1 MIAVSVEASN
11 KYDVLI
17 GEGLLSRS
25 GELVKRLVQPCRA
38 VLVSDRRVFAL
49 YGRAVKKSLQEAG
62 FTVFSFVFN
71 GGEGEKRLATVC
83 GLLEFIGESGLTR
96 SSVIFALGGGVTGDL
111 AGFAASAYMRGI
123 RYIQAPTTLLAAVDS
138 SVGGKTGVNLN
149 AGKNLAG
156 AFHQPTL
163 VICDC
168 GAFDTLPEQVLADG
182 AAEAIKYGVIAD
194 EELFQWFE
202 NGFAGKERYVPLV
215 ERCVRI
221 KARLVC
227 EDEFDFGG
235 RRMLNLGHTV
245 GHAVEAL
252 SGYSISHGQAV
263 AIGMAAEAHA
273 AWRMGICDKAC
284 YIRLRGALIRNGLE
298 VNAPYAPEALYRA
311 ALTDKKL
318 SAGKITIPLPKRIG
332 ECMLYSVPAE
342 RLLDFMRL
350 GAEP

>member
-17 GEGLLSRS
+17 GEGLLGRS

-49 YGRAVKKSLQEAG
+49 YGQAVTKSLQEAG
-62 FTVFSFVFN
+62 FTVSSYVFK
-71 GGEGEKRLATVC
+71 GGEGEKRLTTVC
-83 GLLEFIGESGLTR
+83 GLLEFMGEIGATR
-96 SSVIFALGGGVTGDL
+96 NSVVFALGGGVTGDL

-168 GAFDTLPEQVLADG
+168 EAFNTLPEQIFADG
-182 AAEAIKYGVIAD
+182 VAEAIKYGVIAD
-194 EELFQWFE
+194 EELFRWFE
-202 NGFAGKERYVPLV
+202 DGFPENGRFIPLV

-221 KARLVC
+221 KARLVA
-227 EDEFDFGG
+227 EDEFDLGG

-245 GHAVEAL
+245 GHAIEAL

-263 AIGMAAEAHA
+263 AIGMAAEARA
-273 AWRMGICDKAC
+273 AWKMGVCEKAC

-298 VNAPYAPEALYRA
+298 INAPYEPEALYRA

-318 SAGKITIPLPKRIG
+318 SKGEIMIPLPKRIG
-332 ECMLYSVPAE
+332 ECLLYSVPAE
-342 RLLDFMRL
+342 RLLDFMRI
-350 GAEP
+350 GAKP